1 MNRSFALKNK
11 FYLFFLLIISFA
23 IFIYLLYFLING
35 ERGIISF
42 FKIKNLNIELKDN
55 LHELNNQNAV
65 IADKIMRLQTNSMD
79 LDYLEEKIIE
89 KTGYL
94 KNNEILIKFD

>member
-79 LDYLEEKIIE
+79 LDYLLIQ
-89 KTGYL
+89 YL
-94 KNNEILIKFD
+94 NS